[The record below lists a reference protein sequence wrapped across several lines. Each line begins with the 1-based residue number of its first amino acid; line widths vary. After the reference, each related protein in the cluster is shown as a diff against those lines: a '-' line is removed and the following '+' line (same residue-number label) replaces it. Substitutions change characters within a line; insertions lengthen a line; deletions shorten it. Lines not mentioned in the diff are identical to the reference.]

1 MKQTDW
7 TDTLRKRVAQQ
18 EEPVGDELW
27 AGIEQALD
35 GRSAAVAARRM
46 ALRRWIAAA
55 AVVIAVVGGSVLW
68 LSRQGEQAVGQL
80 GTEQKLLDRQR
91 AVRQSIGMEPSES
104 VPVVAQ
110 NKVARERKGLSLP
123 APSAA
128 PEGPTAPYCHEPT
141 VSPVD
146 DSPEK
151 APRRSQPVTPSRP
164 VPQPRSSTTA
174 PAIRRATTP
183 GVSLRLYAGN
193 GLMGYQRQNG
203 VVMSPEMQRQYHMA
217 KRNGPGLSRAATAP
231 DDATVYLVG
240 YGEEAHHDLP
250 LSVGLTVDVP
260 LTTSWSLTT
269 GVVYTRLNATF
280 TRRMREHAMTT
291 RQQLHYVGVPLTVN
305 YRLLHGRRFAV
316 YAMGGAQVDFN
327 VKADTRTEGTRQ
339 PMKKDQTQFSVT
351 AGLGAI
357 FKLTPVVGVYVEPSL
372 RYAPDNGSSVQ
383 TFFKEKPFSPALQLG
398 IRIQTK

>member
-68 LSRQGEQAVGQL
+68 LNRQGEQAVGQL

-151 APRRSQPVTPSRP
+151 APRRPQSVTPSRP

-174 PAIRRATTP
+174 PAVRRATTP
-183 GVSLRLYAGN
+183 GVGLRLYAGN

-203 VVMSPEMQRQYHMA
+203 VVMSSEMQRQYHMA

-250 LSVGLTVDVP
+250 LSVGLTVDVL
-260 LTTSWSLTT
+260 LTTSWSVTT

-316 YAMGGAQVDFN
+316 YAMGGVQVDFN

-357 FKLTPVVGVYVEPSL
+357 FKLTPVVGVYAEPSL